1 MDENCKRQ
9 KEVER
14 TYGGLLPAVEGH
26 SLGTRYK
33 VQDTRTKHICIDSY
47 SDRAKDTTI
56 PTCLR
61 MFIAIFYIPLN
72 VALDL
77 PCIFFP
83 RGAVAQSVGRA
94 TPGEEVRDSIPAV
107 AARSVLVGSVSV

>member
-33 VQDTRTKHICIDSY
+33 VQAVLWPLEIFPTQRVSSFSRHPKHRMKKCGDS
-47 SDRAKDTTI
+47 S
-56 PTCLR
+56 
-61 MFIAIFYIPLN
+61 
-72 VALDL
+72 
-77 PCIFFP
+77 
-83 RGAVAQSVGRA
+83 
-94 TPGEEVRDSIPAV
+94 SIKHHIYN
-107 AARSVLVGSVSV
+107 

>member
-33 VQDTRTKHICIDSY
+33 VQARVTMRIVLLVVDE
-47 SDRAKDTTI
+47 
-56 PTCLR
+56 
-61 MFIAIFYIPLN
+61 
-72 VALDL
+72 
-77 PCIFFP
+77 
-83 RGAVAQSVGRA
+83 AVAQ
-94 TPGEEVRDSIPAV
+94 TLE
-107 AARSVLVGSVSV
+107 GSDRLPRLSRLGFL

>member
-33 VQDTRTKHICIDSY
+33 VRAYSASCIITYFLYSNISDKNNKLFRTLKEPS
-47 SDRAKDTTI
+47 RA
-56 PTCLR
+56 
-61 MFIAIFYIPLN
+61 
-72 VALDL
+72 
-77 PCIFFP
+77 
-83 RGAVAQSVGRA
+83 GHS
-94 TPGEEVRDSIPAV
+94 
-107 AARSVLVGSVSV
+107 

>member
-33 VQDTRTKHICIDSY
+33 VHMRVVVNLMNVKQCTMSFIIV
-47 SDRAKDTTI
+47 I
-56 PTCLR
+56 
-61 MFIAIFYIPLN
+61 MFLVPKYPLHT
-72 VALDL
+72 LQL
-77 PCIFFP
+77 YQ
-83 RGAVAQSVGRA
+83 AQSPNNGI
-94 TPGEEVRDSIPAV
+94 IP
-107 AARSVLVGSVSV
+107 

>member
-33 VQDTRTKHICIDSY
+33 VQAKNIKTAILTEGRTEERKKVRKCI
-47 SDRAKDTTI
+47 
-56 PTCLR
+56 
-61 MFIAIFYIPLN
+61 
-72 VALDL
+72 
-77 PCIFFP
+77 
-83 RGAVAQSVGRA
+83 
-94 TPGEEVRDSIPAV
+94 E
-107 AARSVLVGSVSV
+107 